1 VALEPAVG
9 AVAQLL
15 LVTGMALITPLSLA
29 GWLTAVA
36 YTLVLTG
43 ALTVALVKAHAR
55 RPGPA
60 DRVTLARATLVGC
73 VAVLVVESF
82 TGPPIPIALLVPI
95 AAVALIGDAI
105 DGQIARRTGTESS
118 LGARFDMEVDAFLI
132 LVLSVF
138 VSSYLGAWVLA
149 MGLMRYVFVAA
160 SWRMPWLKA
169 ALPHS
174 MARKTVAAIQGVVLV
189 VAASGFL
196 PHWLNLFVTLLALGS
211 LVWSFGRDVLWLHR
225 GFSRQAG

>member
-1 VALEPAVG
+1 
-9 AVAQLL
+9 
-15 LVTGMALITPLSLA
+15 
-29 GWLTAVA
+29 
-36 YTLVLTG
+36 
-43 ALTVALVKAHAR
+43 
-55 RPGPA
+55 
-60 DRVTLARATLVGC
+60 
-73 VAVLVVESF
+73 
-82 TGPPIPIALLVPI
+82 
-95 AAVALIGDAI
+95 
-105 DGQIARRTGTESS
+105 
-118 LGARFDMEVDAFLI
+118 
-132 LVLSVF
+132 
-138 VSSYLGAWVLA
+138 
-149 MGLMRYVFVAA
+149 MRYVFVAA